1 MERTFRYAPYFYF
14 KKFCRNSYKAKSSA
28 GMRIK
33 ICRILLPCIGQAK
46 YAILILMNTTMKRK
60 KRSSHKG
67 TLKPVMVFL
76 LTLGGIT
83 LAGLCVLLAVSGF
96 QKADADVKNK
106 YESVQSS
113 IFQERIPVSQTDSSN
128 GGEAEV
134 TSELLE
140 ENPRY
145 GKILA
150 DEEYMAQNRIY
161 PWEASSTDEVT
172 LCFTGDI
179 LMDDEYAI
187 MSRLKS
193 RGGSLDE
200 GISEDLIRVLR
211 QSDITVVNNEF
222 PYTNRGTP
230 TEGKTF
236 TFRADTDAVSYLEDM
251 GADVAIVANNHTYD
265 FGEQGLLDTLDTLEQ
280 ASIHALGAGRN
291 IKEASAPVYFIV
303 NDMKIAMI
311 AATQI
316 ERLDNPDTKEATE
329 TSPGVFRCWNPEKLC
344 EVIAQAKAESDFVIV
359 CVHWGTEN
367 ESNPDWAQT
376 DQAPLYAQAGA
387 DLIVGDHPHCLQGV
401 TYCGNTP
408 VLYSLGN
415 FWFNSKTLDT
425 GLLKVSIGQDE
436 MKSLQFIPAI
446 QSDCRVKMVYDS
458 EKERI
463 LSYLRSLSPGVQI
476 DSDGYISQNGS

>member
-1 MERTFRYAPYFYF
+1 MTCSVFFNKKCRTPLSCIRQAKCAILKLMNGT
-14 KKFCRNSYKAKSSA
+14 KKRKRKSS
-28 GMRIK
+28 
-33 ICRILLPCIGQAK
+33 Q
-46 YAILILMNTTMKRK
+46 
-60 KRSSHKG
+60 KG
-67 TLKPVMVFL
+67 SLKPAMVFL
-76 LTLGGIT
+76 LTLSGIT
-83 LAGLCVLLAVSGF
+83 LAGLCALLIVAGF
-96 QKADADVKNK
+96 QKINVDVKNK

-113 IFQERIPVSQTDSSN
+113 IFKERIPVNHTDSSN

-134 TSELLE
+134 TSELLK
-140 ENPRY
+140 ENSRY
-145 GKILA
+145 GNVLS

-161 PWEASSTDEVT
+161 PWEASSADEVT

-200 GISEDLIRVLR
+200 GISEALLTVLR

-236 TFRADTDAVSYLEDM
+236 TFRADTDTVSYLGDM
-251 GADVAIVANNHTYD
+251 GADVAIVANNHVYD
-265 FGEQGLLDTLDTLEQ
+265 FGEQGLLDTLDTLGQ

-291 IKEASAPVYFIV
+291 IEEASAPVYFIV
-303 NDMKIAMI
+303 NDMKIALI

-329 TSPGVFRCWNPEKLC
+329 TSPGVFRCFDPEKLC
-344 EVIAQAKAESDFVIV
+344 EVISQAKAESDFVIV

-367 ESNPDWAQT
+367 ESSPDWAQT
-376 DQAPLYAQAGA
+376 EQAPMYAQAGA
-387 DLIVGDHPHCLQGV
+387 DLIVGDHPHCLQGI

-415 FWFNSKTLDT
+415 FWFNSRTIDT
-425 GLLKVSIGQDE
+425 GLLKVSIGQDGIKT
-436 MKSLQFIPAI
+436 MQFIPAI
-446 QSDCRVKMVYDS
+446 QSDCRVKMVYDG

-476 DSDGYISQNGS
+476 DSDGYISQN

>member
-1 MERTFRYAPYFYF
+1 
-14 KKFCRNSYKAKSSA
+14 
-28 GMRIK
+28 MRIK

-46 YAILILMNTTMKRK
+46 CAILILMNTTMKRK

-96 QKADADVKNK
+96 QKADADVRNK

-222 PYTNRGTP
+222 PYTNRGIP

-236 TFRADTDAVSYLEDM
+236 TFRADTDAVSYLGDM

-265 FGEQGLLDTLDTLEQ
+265 FGVGYP
-280 ASIHALGAGRN
+280 GAGIHSCTGSR
-291 IKEASAPVYFIV
+291 
-303 NDMKIAMI
+303 
-311 AATQI
+311 
-316 ERLDNPDTKEATE
+316 
-329 TSPGVFRCWNPEKLC
+329 EK
-344 EVIAQAKAESDFVIV
+344 
-359 CVHWGTEN
+359 
-367 ESNPDWAQT
+367 
-376 DQAPLYAQAGA
+376 Y
-387 DLIVGDHPHCLQGV
+387 
-401 TYCGNTP
+401 
-408 VLYSLGN
+408 
-415 FWFNSKTLDT
+415 
-425 GLLKVSIGQDE
+425 
-436 MKSLQFIPAI
+436 
-446 QSDCRVKMVYDS
+446 
-458 EKERI
+458 
-463 LSYLRSLSPGVQI
+463 
-476 DSDGYISQNGS
+476 